1 MRNEIEVINAA
12 YIITCMG
19 CEWTSIASGAAAA
32 AAAGDHAD
40 APVLGA
46 RLVMSSSNDDASPG
60 GGVGGGGGGGDGS
73 GTCKLV
79 LLVRGAVVTQGI
91 RDVTH
96 G

>member
-1 MRNEIEVINAA
+1 MRLTTTVWGA
-12 YIITCMG
+12 TCGRSM
-19 CEWTSIASGAAAA
+19 ASGVAS
-32 AAAGDHAD
+32 AGDHAD

-46 RLVMSSSNDDASPG
+46 RLVMSTSNDDASPG
-60 GGVGGGGGGGDGS
+60 GGGGGGSGS
-73 GTCKLV
+73 CKLV

>member
-1 MRNEIEVINAA
+1 
-12 YIITCMG
+12 MG
-19 CEWTSIASGAAAA
+19 EHDETDELRRFVSKRIMWVSEWTSVASGA

-40 APVLGA
+40 GPVLGA

-60 GGVGGGGGGGDGS
+60 GGGGGGGGGGS